1 MKVVVIGYGM
11 AGARLASELRARDPE
26 LALTVIGAE
35 PSRAYNRILLSSV
48 IAGKVA
54 EGDVLLA
61 EPTGRG
67 VVQRLGMEAVEVDR
81 TTRTVSTSDG
91 GDTVPYDRLVFAT
104 GSRALLPPVKGLLD
118 DDGAV
123 ADRVAPFRTLADCR
137 RIVGLATGARA
148 ALVLGGGLLGL
159 EAARG
164 LAGRGLEVTVL
175 HAVGHL
181 MERQLDRDAST
192 VLVAALLALGV
203 RVELG
208 VTTVGVEPTGHG
220 VEAVL
225 SDGRRLA
232 ADLFVVACGVRPET
246 GLAERTGLAVDRGIL
261 VDDRMRTSDPRVFA
275 VGDCAQHAGVV
286 SGLVAPAWEQ
296 ARIAADVI
304 TGVRPLARY
313 RPRPAVTRLKAAGI
327 DLAAMGDSTRAD
339 GDQVTFVDSVRRTYA
354 KLVVRGDRLAGAILL
369 GDNPTVG
376 SVIQLF
382 DRGAPLP
389 PDLRSLLLG
398 RAVTGA
404 GAAAEASPALMP
416 DAAVVCQCNTVTKGA
431 VVGCWRAGA
440 RTVDDVRAA
449 TRATTGCGTCRD
461 TVTGILSWL
470 STIDERLPTMDEGRP
485 TMDEG
490 IVA

>member
-1 MKVVVIGYGM
+1 VST
-11 AGARLASELRARDPE
+11 RSELRARGPD
-26 LALTVIGAE
+26 LDVTVIGAE
-35 PSRAYNRILLSSV
+35 PVRAYNRILLSNV
-48 IAGKVA
+48 IAGKVT
-54 EGDVLLA
+54 ERDVLLA

-67 VVQRLGMEAVEVDR
+67 VTQRLGVDAIAVDR
-81 TTRTVSTSDG
+81 AGRTVSTLDEAAIG
-91 GDTVPYDRLVFAT
+91 YDRLVFAT
-104 GSRALLPPVKGLLD
+104 GSRAVLPPVKGLVD

-123 ADRVAPFRTLADCR
+123 AERVAPFRTLEDCR
-137 RIVGLATGARA
+137 RIVALANGARS

-164 LAGRGLEVTVL
+164 LAARGLDVTVL

-181 MERQLDRDAST
+181 MERQLDPAASG
-192 VLVAALLALGV
+192 VLVRTLAELGV
-203 RVELG
+203 AVELG
-208 VTTVGVEPTGHG
+208 VSTVGVESTDDG

-232 ADLFVVACGVRPET
+232 ADLVVVACGVRPET
-246 GLAERTGLAVDRGIL
+246 ALAERAGLTVDRGIV

-296 ARIAADVI
+296 ARVAADVI

-313 RPRPAVTRLKAAGI
+313 HPRPPVTRLKAAGI
-327 DLAAMGDSTRAD
+327 DLATMGDSTVDD

-354 KLVVRGDRLAGAILL
+354 KLVVRDNRLAGAILL

-376 SVIQLF
+376 TVIQLF
-382 DRGAPLP
+382 DRAAPLP
-389 PDLRSLLLG
+389 LDPRSLLLG
-398 RAVTGA
+398 RAVNGA
-404 GAAAEASPALMP
+404 GAAPEGSPALMP

-431 VVGCWRAGA
+431 VVGCWRGGA
-440 RTVDDVRAA
+440 RSVPDVSAA

-461 TVTGILSWL
+461 TVDGILSWL
-470 STIDERLPTMDEGRP
+470 STIEEVPT
-485 TMDEG
+485 
-490 IVA
+490 